1 MTLWSRL
8 RSWLQATLGRSRM
21 ESEMDAE
28 LRFHME
34 TYAADLVRS
43 GVAPAEA
50 MRRAR
55 IEFGGIDRAKEECRE
70 ARGVH
75 FLETLAQDVRYG
87 LRTLRK
93 SPGFTVVAVLTLSL
107 GIGANTAIFS
117 VVNGVLLK
125 PLSYPHPDRLVA
137 IAESSP
143 PFDAG
148 SISYPDFVDW
158 TKMNHTFDALAA
170 YRHGD
175 FTLTGAGDAQ
185 HLKVTEVSASFFPLL
200 GIRPVIGR
208 DFAPDDDTVAAA
220 PTLMLSEQLWR
231 AKFGASPEIIG
242 KSLNLDGRAYT
253 VVGVVPGN
261 FYFCCESM
269 NFELGDAYTPIGN
282 QNADWVTDRGTNPG
296 IFAVGSLR
304 ANVTLSQ
311 ARADMDAVSRN
322 IPVVYPKWKNHSS
335 RAVLFPL
342 VERMAEGVKGTLLIL
357 LAAVGFV
364 LLISCANVANLLL
377 ARATG
382 RAREF
387 AVRAALGATRR
398 RVVRQL
404 LTESLLLAFTGA
416 ILGIALARWGTQA
429 GLKALPATLPR
440 ANDIGV
446 DLRVLMFT
454 LTVSILGGL
463 FFGLA
468 PALRSSRP
476 NLHDTLKEGA
486 RGAGGAR
493 HRRMQAVFVI
503 TELALA
509 VILVIC
515 AGLTLRSLTRVWIV
529 DPGFDP
535 RNILA
540 FDLSL
545 PPSVGKQSPQQVRA
559 FLRRLPEEVAAIPG
573 VQTVS
578 LSDGAEPLGGDS
590 EMSFWLEEQPKTK
603 IHNPLTMSYL
613 VSPDYLKVMKIPVI
627 RGRFLSA
634 TDTEETHLV
643 GVIDTV
649 FAQTYFPNQDP
660 IGHFVRLAYKDTPVE
675 IVGVVAHVKQWGLDE
690 TGAEPIQVQLYT
702 LAEQMPDP
710 WMQWLATAATFNV
723 RTESPNYPTADTIR
737 SALAGVNS
745 EQVAYNFE
753 SAEHV
758 IAQSLAARRFTAIL
772 MGFFAAGALLLASIG
787 IYGVMSYVVGQRTHE
802 IGVRIALGASRADVL
817 RIVLGDGA
825 TLAFAGVALGL
836 CAAFPLTQLIAS
848 MLFGVRPHDPL
859 TFVTVATLLT
869 FSALAA
875 CYIPARRA
883 MRVDPMVAL
892 RHE

>member
-1 MTLWSRL
+1 
-8 RSWLQATLGRSRM
+8 
-21 ESEMDAE
+21 
-28 LRFHME
+28 
-34 TYAADLVRS
+34 
-43 GVAPAEA
+43 
-50 MRRAR
+50 
-55 IEFGGIDRAKEECRE
+55 
-70 ARGVH
+70 
-75 FLETLAQDVRYG
+75 
-87 LRTLRK
+87 
-93 SPGFTVVAVLTLSL
+93 
-107 GIGANTAIFS
+107 
-117 VVNGVLLK
+117 
-125 PLSYPHPDRLVA
+125 
-137 IAESSP
+137 
-143 PFDAG
+143 
-148 SISYPDFVDW
+148 
-158 TKMNHTFDALAA
+158 
-170 YRHGD
+170 
-175 FTLTGAGDAQ
+175 
-185 HLKVTEVSASFFPLL
+185 
-200 GIRPVIGR
+200 
-208 DFAPDDDTVAAA
+208 
-220 PTLMLSEQLWR
+220 
-231 AKFGASPEIIG
+231 
-242 KSLNLDGRAYT
+242 
-253 VVGVVPGN
+253 
-261 FYFCCESM
+261 
-269 NFELGDAYTPIGN
+269 
-282 QNADWVTDRGTNPG
+282 
-296 IFAVGSLR
+296 
-304 ANVTLSQ
+304 
-311 ARADMDAVSRN
+311 
-322 IPVVYPKWKNHSS
+322 
-335 RAVLFPL
+335 
-342 VERMAEGVKGTLLIL
+342 
-357 LAAVGFV
+357 
-364 LLISCANVANLLL
+364 
-377 ARATG
+377 
-382 RAREF
+382 
-387 AVRAALGATRR
+387 
-398 RVVRQL
+398 
-404 LTESLLLAFTGA
+404 
-416 ILGIALARWGTQA
+416 
-429 GLKALPATLPR
+429 
-440 ANDIGV
+440 
-446 DLRVLMFT
+446 MFT

-493 HRRMQAVFVI
+493 HRRTQAVFVI

-573 VQTVS
+573 VQAVS
-578 LSDGAEPLGGDS
+578 LSDGAEPMGGDS

-613 VSPDYLKVMKIPVI
+613 VSPDYLKVMKTPVI

-634 TDTEETHLV
+634 ADTEETHLV

-690 TGAEPIQVQLYT
+690 TGAEPVQVQLYT

-772 MGFFAAGALLLASIG
+772 MGFFAAAALLLASIG

-836 CAAFPLTQLIAS
+836 CAAFPLTRLIAS

-859 TFVTVATLLT
+859 TFVAVATLLT

-883 MRVDPMVAL
+883 TRVDPMVAL

>member
-429 GLKALPATLPR
+429 GLKARRQRCR
-440 ANDIGV
+440 AQTI
-446 DLRVLMFT
+446 
-454 LTVSILGGL
+454 S
-463 FFGLA
+463 A
-468 PALRSSRP
+468 W
-476 NLHDTLKEGA
+476 
-486 RGAGGAR
+486 
-493 HRRMQAVFVI
+493 
-503 TELALA
+503 
-509 VILVIC
+509 IC
-515 AGLTLRSLTRVWIV
+515 AYLCSL
-529 DPGFDP
+529 
-535 RNILA
+535 
-540 FDLSL
+540 
-545 PPSVGKQSPQQVRA
+545 
-559 FLRRLPEEVAAIPG
+559 
-573 VQTVS
+573 
-578 LSDGAEPLGGDS
+578 
-590 EMSFWLEEQPKTK
+590 
-603 IHNPLTMSYL
+603 
-613 VSPDYLKVMKIPVI
+613 
-627 RGRFLSA
+627 
-634 TDTEETHLV
+634 
-643 GVIDTV
+643 
-649 FAQTYFPNQDP
+649 
-660 IGHFVRLAYKDTPVE
+660 
-675 IVGVVAHVKQWGLDE
+675 
-690 TGAEPIQVQLYT
+690 
-702 LAEQMPDP
+702 
-710 WMQWLATAATFNV
+710 
-723 RTESPNYPTADTIR
+723 
-737 SALAGVNS
+737 
-745 EQVAYNFE
+745 
-753 SAEHV
+753 
-758 IAQSLAARRFTAIL
+758 
-772 MGFFAAGALLLASIG
+772 
-787 IYGVMSYVVGQRTHE
+787 
-802 IGVRIALGASRADVL
+802 
-817 RIVLGDGA
+817 
-825 TLAFAGVALGL
+825 
-836 CAAFPLTQLIAS
+836 
-848 MLFGVRPHDPL
+848 
-859 TFVTVATLLT
+859 
-869 FSALAA
+869 
-875 CYIPARRA
+875 
-883 MRVDPMVAL
+883 
-892 RHE
+892 